1 MSELVVVSDTTT
13 ELSKHD
19 RPAYWREQVSANQ
32 GGARVA
38 FTDWPTFHGA
48 LRVQRLTNYRLGD
61 FQNVAFESTAIS
73 YERTMAEIDADGDR
87 SARLLIPRSGLLG
100 IEQHGA
106 RVELRP
112 GQMGVV
118 DWGQRMVL
126 SHGDHVHGWI
136 LNVPADALRLPVSP
150 GGTSYLAL
158 DTHDPLLGSVLA
170 LTEQLSNHGESMTS
184 SQFLRISTHWTGLLA
199 GALDERRA
207 PESTKFAAI
216 SRDVRLHIQ
225 QYSDDP
231 RLTVDTV
238 ADHLGITR
246 RQLERA
252 MRDFGTSPH
261 SYLLATRLD
270 RAVKRLIDPQNTGRT
285 IADIAYESGFVA
297 LSVFNKACRDKNAA
311 SPGQQRQRSMQAT
324 GQATRTRP

>member
-19 RPAYWREQVSANQ
+19 RPGYWREQVSANQ
-32 GGARVA
+32 GGARVDFA
-38 FTDWPTFHGA
+38 DWPNFHGA
-48 LRVQRLTNYRLGD
+48 LRVQRLASYRLGD
-61 FQNVAFESTAIS
+61 FQNVAFESTGIS
-73 YERTMAEIDADGDR
+73 YERTIADIDADGDR
-87 SARLLIPRSGLLG
+87 SARLLVARSGPLD
-100 IEQHGA
+100 IEQHGT
-106 RVELRP
+106 RVSLRP

-126 SHGDHVHGWI
+126 SHADHVRAWI
-136 LNVPADALRLPVSP
+136 LNIPADALRLPEAPVSR
-150 GGTSYLAL
+150 SFLAL

-170 LTEQLSNHGESMTS
+170 LTEQLSRHGDAMTP

-207 PESTKFAAI
+207 PEDTKFAAI
-216 SRDVRLHIQ
+216 SRDARVYIQ
-225 QYSDDP
+225 RCSDDP
-231 RLTVDTV
+231 RLTVDAV
-238 ADHLGITR
+238 AEHLGITR

-270 RAVKRLIDPQNTGRT
+270 RAAKRLADPRNAGYT
-285 IADIAYESGFVA
+285 IADIAYDSGFVA
-297 LSVFNKACRDKNAA
+297 LSVFTKGCRDRFGVP
-311 SPGQQRQRSMQAT
+311 PGRLRSRST
-324 GQATRTRP
+324 

>member
-1 MSELVVVSDTTT
+1 MGAPVSELVVASDTTT

-32 GGARVA
+32 GGARVD
-38 FTDWPTFHGA
+38 FSDWPNFLGA

-61 FQNVAFESTAIS
+61 FQNVEFESTAIS
-73 YERTMAEIDADGDR
+73 YERTVAEIDADGDR
-87 SARLLIPRSGLLG
+87 SARLLVPRSGPLG

-106 RVELRP
+106 RVTLRP

-126 SHGDHVHGWI
+126 SHGDHVRGWI
-136 LNVPADALRLPVSP
+136 LNVPADALRLPESP
-150 GGTSYLAL
+150 AGPSFLTL

-170 LTEQLSNHGESMTS
+170 LTEQLSHHGDSMTP

-207 PESTKFAAI
+207 PESTRFAAV
-216 SRDVRLHIQ
+216 SRDARLHIQ
-225 QYSDDP
+225 RCSDDP
-231 RLTVDTV
+231 RLTVDAV
-238 ADHLGITR
+238 AEHLGITR

-261 SYLLATRLD
+261 RYLLATRLD
-270 RAVKRLIDPQNTGRT
+270 RAVKRLTDPRNAGRT
-285 IADIAYESGFVA
+285 IADIAYDSGFVT
-297 LSVFNKACRDKNAA
+297 LSVFNKACRDKFGVP
-311 SPGQQRQRSMQAT
+311 PGRLRQRSMT
-324 GQATRTRP
+324 T